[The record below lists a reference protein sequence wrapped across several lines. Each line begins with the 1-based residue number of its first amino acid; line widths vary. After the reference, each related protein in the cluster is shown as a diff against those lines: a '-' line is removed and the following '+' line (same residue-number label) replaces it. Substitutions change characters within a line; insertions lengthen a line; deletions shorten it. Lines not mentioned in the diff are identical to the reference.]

1 MPTPMIRRTPLA
13 AVLIAGLLLPLGLL
27 RAAAV
32 ENAGQEAQAPL
43 KVQVNLVNMYAT
55 VRDKHHGIVPDLKKE
70 DFRVFEDGVEQKVE
84 FFSREVS
91 LPLTLGILLD
101 TSGSVEALLGAEQAT
116 ASRFLERV
124 MRKSDEAMLISFD
137 LSADELQDF
146 TSDVSELERAI
157 NRARI
162 NTGGSVRVTP
172 GTVPQRG
179 PLGTVLYDAV
189 YLACREKLA
198 GETGRKAIIILTD
211 AEDNGSKERMED
223 AIEAAQRSDTVI
235 HILLQSDTR
244 FGFGGFGGGGAG
256 VARKMTSETGGRM
269 IEVRNEKDL
278 QKAFDEISEELRS
291 QYTLGYTPSNPAHD
305 GKFRRI
311 RVETTQPDT
320 KVLARQGYYAPR
332 N

>member
-1 MPTPMIRRTPLA
+1 MPMLMIRRTLLA
-13 AVLIAGLLLPLGLL
+13 AALIAVLLVPSGLP
-27 RAAAV
+27 RAAAS
-32 ENAGQEAQAPL
+32 QDAQQTI
-43 KVQVNLVNMYAT
+43 KVQANLVNLYAT
-55 VRDKHHGIVPDLKKE
+55 VRDKHHAIVADLKKE
-70 DFRVFEDGVEQKVE
+70 DFRIFEDGVEQKVE

-101 TSGSVEALLGAEQAT
+101 TSGSVERLLGAEQQT
-116 ASRFLERV
+116 AGRFLERV
-124 MRKSDEAMLISFD
+124 MRKSDEAMLITFD
-137 LSADELQDF
+137 LNADQLEDF
-146 TSDVSELERAI
+146 TSDVAALERAI
-157 NRARI
+157 SRARI
-162 NTGGSVRVTP
+162 NTGGNVRITP
-172 GTVPQRG
+172 GTIPQNG

-189 YLACREKLA
+189 YLACREKLS
-198 GETGRKAIIILTD
+198 GEAGRKAIIILTD
-211 AEDNGSKERMED
+211 AEDNGSKVRLEE
-223 AIEAAQRSDTVI
+223 AIESAQRSDTVI
-235 HILLQSDTR
+235 HILLQSDPR

-256 VARKMTSETGGRM
+256 VARKMTNETGGRT

-311 RVETTQPDT
+311 RVELTRPDT